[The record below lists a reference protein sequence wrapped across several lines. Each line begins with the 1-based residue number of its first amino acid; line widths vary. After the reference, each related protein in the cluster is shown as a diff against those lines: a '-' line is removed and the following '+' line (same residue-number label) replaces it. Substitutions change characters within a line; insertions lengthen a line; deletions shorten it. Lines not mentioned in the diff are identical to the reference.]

1 MEQQASDIPAVPGSA
16 SLDKSTHGREGAG
29 LHGLVRVCSCQER
42 RYISFDRKESY
53 DMELFG
59 GILAVKAVVF
69 LTFSVFAI
77 AAVGY
82 AIGRIEVKGIDLGT
96 AGVFIVALIYG
107 CLLYSKLSDNLTVEE
122 VSFATEALKI
132 VENLGLVFF
141 VTSVGFIAGPN
152 FFGNLKRNFKSY
164 VLLGAVII
172 LAAAATCVLC
182 IVIGSN
188 FTDLDHEQFKAI
200 LVGILSGAL
209 TSTPAFSASKAAVG
223 ADLEALVSVGYGIA
237 YLFGVIGVV
246 LFVQIVPK
254 ITKADM
260 NEEVAKIAAKEGEG
274 RKKKDLILTEIDEF
288 GFMAF
293 SLAVVVGILVG
304 SIIYRNFSLT
314 TTGGCLLTALVFGH
328 YGHIGKIS
336 IVPKNSTLKM
346 LRELGLMLFL
356 IGAGVSGGA
365 KFVQYFEPIYFLYGA
380 IMTILP
386 MIIGFV
392 IAKNILKLPLL
403 NNLGSLTGGMTST
416 PALGTLINMAGTED
430 IAAAYAAT
438 YPIALIAVVLAS
450 QLIILF

>member
-1 MEQQASDIPAVPGSA
+1 
-16 SLDKSTHGREGAG
+16 
-29 LHGLVRVCSCQER
+29 
-42 RYISFDRKESY
+42 
-53 DMELFG
+53 MELFG
-59 GILAVKAVVF
+59 GILAVKAVTF

-77 AAVGY
+77 AAIGY
-82 AIGRIEVKGIDLGT
+82 AVGKITVKGINLGT
-96 AGVFIVALIYG
+96 AGVFIIALLYG
-107 CLLYSKLSDNLTVEE
+107 CLLYGKLSDNLMAGDVTF
-122 VSFATEALKI
+122 STDALKI
-132 VENLGLVFF
+132 VENMGLIFF

-172 LAAAATCVLC
+172 LAAAITCVAC
-182 IVIGSN
+182 ILIGGS
-188 FTDLDHEQFKAI
+188 FTNLSHEQFRAI

-223 ADLEALVSVGYGIA
+223 ADLEALVSVGYGIS
-237 YLFGVIGVV
+237 YLFGVVGVV

-254 ITKADM
+254 LMKADM
-260 NEEVAKIAAKEGEG
+260 NAEVAKITAKGGEG
-274 RKKKDLILTEIDEF
+274 SKRKSLILTEVDEF
-288 GFMAF
+288 GFFAF
-293 SLAVVVGILVG
+293 SLAAIVGVLVG
-304 SIIYRNFSLT
+304 SISYMNFSLT

-365 KFVQYFEPIYFLYGA
+365 KFVEYFEPVYFLYGA

-386 MIIGFV
+386 MIVGFI

-430 IAAAYAAT
+430 IASAYAAT

-450 QLIILF
+450 QLIILFC

>member
-1 MEQQASDIPAVPGSA
+1 
-16 SLDKSTHGREGAG
+16 
-29 LHGLVRVCSCQER
+29 
-42 RYISFDRKESY
+42 
-53 DMELFG
+53 MELFG
-59 GILAVKAVVF
+59 GILAVKAVTF
-69 LTFSVFAI
+69 LTFGVFVI
-77 AAVGY
+77 AAIGY
-82 AIGRIEVKGIDLGT
+82 SIGRIEIKGIDLGT
-96 AGVFIVALIYG
+96 AGVFIVALVYG
-107 CLLYSKLSDNLTVEE
+107 CLLYVKLSDNLMAGE
-122 VSFATEALKI
+122 VSFAGDALKI
-132 VENLGLVFF
+132 VENMGLVFF

-172 LAAAATCVLC
+172 LAAAATCIVC
-182 IVIGSN
+182 IFIGSN
-188 FTDLDHEQFKAI
+188 FTELSHDQFKAI

-223 ADLEALVSVGYGIA
+223 ADLEPLVSVGYGIA

-254 ITKADM
+254 IMKADM

-274 RKKKDLILTEIDEF
+274 RKKKNLILTEVDEF

-293 SLAVVVGILVG
+293 SLAAVVGILVG
-304 SIIYRNFSLT
+304 SISYRNFSLT

-336 IVPKNSTLKM
+336 IVPKSSTLKM

-365 KFVQYFEPIYFLYGA
+365 KFVEYFEPVYFLYGA

-386 MIIGFV
+386 MIIGFI

-450 QLIILF
+450 QLIILFC

>member
-1 MEQQASDIPAVPGSA
+1 
-16 SLDKSTHGREGAG
+16 
-29 LHGLVRVCSCQER
+29 
-42 RYISFDRKESY
+42 
-53 DMELFG
+53 MELFG
-59 GILAVKAVVF
+59 GILSVKAVVF

-77 AAVGY
+77 AALGY
-82 AIGRIEVKGIDLGT
+82 AIGKITVKGINLGT
-96 AGVFIVALIYG
+96 AGVFIVALVYG
-107 CLLYSKLSDNLTVEE
+107 CLLYTKLSDNLMAGDVT
-122 VSFATEALKI
+122 FASDALKI
-132 VENLGLVFF
+132 VENMGLIFF

-164 VLLGAVII
+164 VLLGVVII
-172 LAAAATCVLC
+172 FAAAVTCVAC
-182 IVIGSN
+182 IIIGAN
-188 FTDLDHEQFKAI
+188 FTDLDHEQFRSI
-200 LVGILSGAL
+200 MVGLLSGAL

-223 ADLEALVSVGYGIA
+223 ADLEALVSVGYGIS
-237 YLFGVIGVV
+237 YLFGVVGVV

-254 ITKADM
+254 IMKANM
-260 NEEVAKIAAKEGEG
+260 NDEVAKITAKEGES
-274 RKKKDLILTEIDEF
+274 RKKNTLILTEVDEF
-288 GFMAF
+288 GFFPF
-293 SLAVVVGILVG
+293 SLAAIVGILIG
-304 SIIYRNFSLT
+304 SLIYKNFSLT

-346 LRELGLMLFL
+346 LREMGLMLFL

-365 KFVQYFEPIYFLYGA
+365 KFVQYFEPVYFLYGA

-386 MIIGFV
+386 MVIGFV
-392 IAKNILKLPLL
+392 VAKNILKLPLL

-450 QLIILF
+450 QLIILFC

>member
-1 MEQQASDIPAVPGSA
+1 
-16 SLDKSTHGREGAG
+16 
-29 LHGLVRVCSCQER
+29 
-42 RYISFDRKESY
+42 
-53 DMELFG
+53 MELFG

-82 AIGRIEVKGIDLGT
+82 AIGKITIKGINLGT
-96 AGVFIVALIYG
+96 AGVFIVALVYG
-107 CLLYSKLSDNLTVEE
+107 CLLYGKLSDNLMAGD
-122 VSFATEALKI
+122 VSFSTEALKI
-132 VENLGLVFF
+132 VENMGLIFF

-172 LAAAATCVLC
+172 LAAAATCVAC
-182 IVIGSN
+182 ILVGGQ
-188 FTDLDHEQFKAI
+188 FTDLSHEQFRAI

-223 ADLEALVSVGYGIA
+223 ADLEALVSVGYGIS
-237 YLFGVIGVV
+237 YLFGVVGVV
-246 LFVQIVPK
+246 LFVQIIPK
-254 ITKADM
+254 LMKADM
-260 NEEVAKIAAKEGEG
+260 NAEVAKITVKEGG
-274 RKKKDLILTEIDEF
+274 GSKRKNLILTEVDEF
-288 GFMAF
+288 GFFAF
-293 SLAVVVGILVG
+293 SLAAIVGVLVG
-304 SIIYRNFSLT
+304 SVSYMNFSLT

-328 YGHIGKIS
+328 YGHVGKIS
-336 IVPKNSTLKM
+336 IVPKSSTLKM

-365 KFVQYFEPIYFLYGA
+365 KFVEYFEPVYFLYGA
-380 IMTILP
+380 IMTVLP
-386 MIIGFV
+386 MIVGFI
-392 IAKNILKLPLL
+392 IAKNLLKLPLL

-430 IAAAYAAT
+430 IASAYAAT

-450 QLIILF
+450 QLIILFC

>member
-1 MEQQASDIPAVPGSA
+1 
-16 SLDKSTHGREGAG
+16 
-29 LHGLVRVCSCQER
+29 
-42 RYISFDRKESY
+42 
-53 DMELFG
+53 MELFG

-69 LTFSVFAI
+69 LTFSIFAI
-77 AAVGY
+77 AAIGY
-82 AIGRIEVKGIDLGT
+82 SIGRIEVKGIDLGT
-96 AGVFIVALIYG
+96 AGVFIVALVYG
-107 CLLYSKLSDNLTVEE
+107 CLLYTKLSENLMAGEMT
-122 VSFATEALKI
+122 FATDALKI
-132 VENLGLVFF
+132 VENMGLVFF

-164 VLLGAVII
+164 VLLGAIII
-172 LAAAATCVLC
+172 LAAAVTCVLC
-182 IVIGSN
+182 IFIGSN
-188 FTDLDHEQFKAI
+188 FTELEHDQFKAI

-254 ITKADM
+254 IMKADM
-260 NEEVAKIAAKEGEG
+260 NAEVAKIAAKEGG
-274 RKKKDLILTEIDEF
+274 SSKKKNLILTEVDEF

-293 SLAVVVGILVG
+293 SLAAVIGILVG
-304 SIIYRNFSLT
+304 SISYKNFSLT

-328 YGHIGKIS
+328 YGHMGKIS
-336 IVPKNSTLKM
+336 IVPKSSTLKM

-386 MIIGFV
+386 MIIGFI
-392 IAKNILKLPLL
+392 IAKNVLKLPLL

-430 IAAAYAAT
+430 IASAYAAT

-450 QLIILF
+450 QLIILFC

>member
-1 MEQQASDIPAVPGSA
+1 
-16 SLDKSTHGREGAG
+16 
-29 LHGLVRVCSCQER
+29 
-42 RYISFDRKESY
+42 
-53 DMELFG
+53 MELFG

-96 AGVFIVALIYG
+96 AGVFIVALVYG
-107 CLLYSKLSDNLTVEE
+107 CLLYSRLSDNLTVEE
-122 VSFATEALKI
+122 VSFATDALKI

-164 VLLGAVII
+164 VLLGAIII
-172 LAAAATCVLC
+172 LAAAVTCVLC
-182 IVIGSN
+182 IFIGGN
-188 FTDLDHEQFKAI
+188 LTDLEHDQFKAI

-254 ITKADM
+254 IMKADM
-260 NEEVAKIAAKEGEG
+260 NAEVAKIAAKEGG
-274 RKKKDLILTEIDEF
+274 SSKKKNLILTEVDEF

-293 SLAVVVGILVG
+293 SLAAVVGILVG
-304 SIIYRNFSLT
+304 SISYKNFSLT

-328 YGHIGKIS
+328 YGHMGKIS
-336 IVPKNSTLKM
+336 IVPKSSTLKM

-386 MIIGFV
+386 MIIGFI
-392 IAKNILKLPLL
+392 IAKNVLKLPLL

-430 IAAAYAAT
+430 IASAYAAT

-450 QLIILF
+450 QLIILFC

>member
-1 MEQQASDIPAVPGSA
+1 
-16 SLDKSTHGREGAG
+16 
-29 LHGLVRVCSCQER
+29 
-42 RYISFDRKESY
+42 
-53 DMELFG
+53 MELFG
-59 GILAVKAVVF
+59 GILAVKAVTF
-69 LTFSVFAI
+69 LTFGVFVI

-82 AIGRIEVKGIDLGT
+82 SIGRIEVKGIDLGT
-96 AGVFIVALIYG
+96 AGVFIVALVYG
-107 CLLYSKLSDNLTVEE
+107 CLLYGKLSDNLMAGE
-122 VSFATEALKI
+122 VSFAADALKI
-132 VENLGLVFF
+132 VENMGLVFF

-172 LAAAATCVLC
+172 LAAAVTCIAC
-182 IVIGSN
+182 IFIGSN
-188 FTDLDHEQFKAI
+188 FTELDHNQFKAI

-254 ITKADM
+254 IMKVDM
-260 NEEVAKIAAKEGEG
+260 NEEVAKIVAKESEG
-274 RKKKDLILTEIDEF
+274 RKKKSLILTEVDEF

-293 SLAVVVGILVG
+293 SLAAVVGILVG
-304 SIIYRNFSLT
+304 SLSYRNFSLT

-336 IVPKNSTLKM
+336 IVPKSSTLKM

-365 KFVQYFEPIYFLYGA
+365 KFVEYFEPVYFLYGA

-386 MIIGFV
+386 MVVGFI

-430 IAAAYAAT
+430 IASAYAAT

-450 QLIILF
+450 QLIILFC

>member
-1 MEQQASDIPAVPGSA
+1 
-16 SLDKSTHGREGAG
+16 
-29 LHGLVRVCSCQER
+29 
-42 RYISFDRKESY
+42 
-53 DMELFG
+53 MELFG

-82 AIGRIEVKGIDLGT
+82 TIGKVTVKGINLGT
-96 AGVFIVALIYG
+96 AGVFIVALVYG
-107 CLLYSKLSDNLTVEE
+107 CLLYGKLSDNLMAGDAT
-122 VSFATEALKI
+122 FAVEALKI
-132 VENLGLVFF
+132 VENMGLIFF

-172 LAAAATCVLC
+172 LAAAITCVAC
-182 IVIGSN
+182 ILIGGQ
-188 FTDLDHEQFKAI
+188 FTELTHEQFRAI

-223 ADLEALVSVGYGIA
+223 VDLEALVSVGYGIS
-237 YLFGVIGVV
+237 YLFGVVGVV

-254 ITKADM
+254 LMKADM
-260 NEEVAKIAAKEGEG
+260 NAEVEKISAKESGGG
-274 RKKKDLILTEIDEF
+274 RRKNLILTEIDEF

-293 SLAVVVGILVG
+293 SLAAIVGILVG
-304 SIIYRNFSLT
+304 SLSYRNFSLT

-365 KFVQYFEPIYFLYGA
+365 KFVEYFEPVYFLYGA
-380 IMTILP
+380 IMTVLP
-386 MIIGFV
+386 MIVGFI

-430 IAAAYAAT
+430 IASAYAAT

-450 QLIILF
+450 QLIILFC

>member
-1 MEQQASDIPAVPGSA
+1 
-16 SLDKSTHGREGAG
+16 
-29 LHGLVRVCSCQER
+29 
-42 RYISFDRKESY
+42 
-53 DMELFG
+53 MELFG

-69 LTFSVFAI
+69 LTFSIFAI
-77 AAVGY
+77 AAIGY
-82 AIGRIEVKGIDLGT
+82 SIGRIEVKGIDLGT
-96 AGVFIVALIYG
+96 AGVFIVALVYG
-107 CLLYSKLSDNLTVEE
+107 CLLYTKLSDNLMAGE
-122 VSFATEALKI
+122 VTFATDALKI
-132 VENLGLVFF
+132 VENMGLVFF

-164 VLLGAVII
+164 VLLGAII
-172 LAAAATCVLC
+172 SLAAAVTCVLC
-182 IVIGSN
+182 IFIGGN
-188 FTDLDHEQFKAI
+188 LTDLEHDQFKAI

-254 ITKADM
+254 IMKADM
-260 NEEVAKIAAKEGEG
+260 NAEVAKIAAKEGG
-274 RKKKDLILTEIDEF
+274 SSKKKNLILTEVDEF

-293 SLAVVVGILVG
+293 SLAAVVGILVG
-304 SIIYRNFSLT
+304 SISYKNFSLT

-328 YGHIGKIS
+328 YGHMGKIS
-336 IVPKNSTLKM
+336 IVPKSSTLKM

-386 MIIGFV
+386 MIIGFI
-392 IAKNILKLPLL
+392 IAKNVLKLPLL

-430 IAAAYAAT
+430 IASAYAAT

-450 QLIILF
+450 QLIILFC

>member
-1 MEQQASDIPAVPGSA
+1 
-16 SLDKSTHGREGAG
+16 
-29 LHGLVRVCSCQER
+29 
-42 RYISFDRKESY
+42 
-53 DMELFG
+53 MELFG

-96 AGVFIVALIYG
+96 AGVFIVALVYG
-107 CLLYSKLSDNLTVEE
+107 CLLYSRLSDNLTVEE
-122 VSFATEALKI
+122 VSFATDALKI

-254 ITKADM
+254 IMKADM
-260 NEEVAKIAAKEGEG
+260 NEEVAKISAKEGEG
-274 RKKKDLILTEIDEF
+274 RKKKDLILTEVDEF

-304 SIIYRNFSLT
+304 SIVYRNFSLT

-346 LRELGLMLFL
+346 LRELGLMMFL

-386 MIIGFV
+386 MIIGFI

-450 QLIILF
+450 QLIILFC

>member
-1 MEQQASDIPAVPGSA
+1 
-16 SLDKSTHGREGAG
+16 
-29 LHGLVRVCSCQER
+29 
-42 RYISFDRKESY
+42 
-53 DMELFG
+53 MELFG
-59 GILAVKAVVF
+59 GILAVKAVTF
-69 LTFSVFAI
+69 LTFGVFVI
-77 AAVGY
+77 AAAGY
-82 AIGRIEVKGIDLGT
+82 SIGRIEVKGIDLGT
-96 AGVFIVALIYG
+96 AGVFIVALVYG
-107 CLLYSKLSDNLTVEE
+107 CLFYGKLSDNLMAGEM
-122 VSFATEALKI
+122 SFATDALKI
-132 VENLGLVFF
+132 VENMGLVFF

-172 LAAAATCVLC
+172 LAAAITCIAC
-182 IVIGSN
+182 IFIGGN
-188 FTDLDHEQFKAI
+188 FTELDHNQFKAI

-223 ADLEALVSVGYGIA
+223 AELEALVSVGYGIA

-254 ITKADM
+254 IMKADM
-260 NEEVAKIAAKEGEG
+260 SEEVEKIVAKESEG
-274 RKKKDLILTEIDEF
+274 SRKKSLILTEVDEF

-293 SLAVVVGILVG
+293 SLAAVIGILVG
-304 SIIYRNFSLT
+304 GLSYRNFSLT

-336 IVPKNSTLKM
+336 IVPKSATLKM

-365 KFVQYFEPIYFLYGA
+365 KFAEYFEPVYFLYGA
-380 IMTILP
+380 VMTILP
-386 MIIGFV
+386 MVVGFV

-430 IAAAYAAT
+430 IASAYAAT

-450 QLIILF
+450 QLIILFC